1 MPIWSGTLD
10 TATKAVFVFNSD
22 IFVGLC
28 PDHLC
33 CPHLPVVTPTRRI
46 ARAINVNVN
55 VSPVPSLCNE
65 WPATMCV
72 QATLTT
78 FWNSLSQTDEDQF
91 IWFFNKISS
100 FVFQWFG
107 GCTEYE
113 YHFVQWSDYRVDM
126 DASCMPCIPGR
137 GSLVF
142 WSAWWWLALTVVAAR
157 EGCDHQQQH
166 SYLSEVDQNTEHR
179 PQHWDRDDT
188 LPGPGWQR

>member
-78 FWNSLSQTDEDQF
+78 FWNSLSQTDFRTHLFDFSTKYPLLFPNDLWIWIPCCSMFNDQ
-91 IWFFNKISS
+91 IVELTWMRTA
-100 FVFQWFG
+100 
-107 GCTEYE
+107 CA
-113 YHFVQWSDYRVDM
+113 
-126 DASCMPCIPGR
+126 ASQGPWCFD
-137 GSLVF
+137 L
-142 WSAWWWLALTVVAAR
+142 
-157 EGCDHQQQH
+157 
-166 SYLSEVDQNTEHR
+166 
-179 PQHWDRDDT
+179 RDD
-188 LPGPGWQR
+188 GWHSLLLQPERAVITTSSSTVICRK